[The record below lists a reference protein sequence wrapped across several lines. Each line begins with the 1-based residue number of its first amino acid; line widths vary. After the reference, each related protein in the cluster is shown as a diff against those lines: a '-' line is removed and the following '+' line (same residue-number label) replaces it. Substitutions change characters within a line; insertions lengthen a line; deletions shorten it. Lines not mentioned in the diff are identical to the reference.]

1 MGNNYALEAELLK
14 KSKVTSRAP
23 STITSDTIMHIEDFD
38 KCQCGC
44 KKLY

>member
-14 KSKVTSRAP
+14 KSQVTSRAP